1 MLKYTFLMIFKSIYL
16 LLNLVKNGMKI
27 IYFLV
32 LLVSISLSAQ
42 TDFEKGEKLFNQKKF
57 VEAKPFFENYL
68 KMNPNNYKTIEL
80 LGDVAGQQ
88 KNWNEAIKHYK
99 ILKEQFPKEANYWY
113 KYGGALGM
121 KAKEANKFK
130 ALGMLDEVE
139 GSFLKAAKLDV
150 KHIETRWA
158 LVIYYIQIPGILGGS
173 EKKSQKYANELMVI
187 SPVDGYLSNG
197 YIAEYFKRYAEAEKF
212 YIKANEIGKSAKTY
226 QKLYDLYVNKL
237 KNTEKAKK
245 LKEQFEK

>member
-1 MLKYTFLMIFKSIYL
+1 MLKYTFIIVFKTISL
-16 LLNLVKNGMKI
+16 LLKLVKNLMKI

-32 LLVSISLSAQ
+32 LLISISLSAQ
-42 TDFEKGEKLFNQKKF
+42 TDFDKGEKLFNQKKF

-88 KNWNEAIKHYK
+88 KNWNEAIKQYK
-99 ILKEQFPKEANYWY
+99 ILKIQFPKDANFWY
-113 KYGGALGM
+113 KYGGVLGM
-121 KAKEANKFK
+121 KAKESNKFR

-139 GSFLKAAKLDV
+139 SSFLTAAKLDS

-158 LVIYYIQIPGILGGS
+158 LVIYYIQVPGILGGS
-173 EKKSQKYANELMVI
+173 EKKAQKFANELMVI
-187 SPVDGYLSNG
+187 SPVDGYLANG
-197 YIAEYFKRYAEAEKF
+197 YIAEYFKRYTEAEKF

-226 QKLYDLYVNKL
+226 QKLYDLYK
-237 KNTEKAKK
+237 KKMK
-245 LKEQFEK
+245 LKEKAESLVKN